1 MGVAPGGID
10 RPDVGELVVKLI
22 AVDLLAALI
31 AISRIAFV
39 GAGGELTAIVR
50 VAGAVQRQRAVV
62 AAGRIFLQIGAQQQ
76 RGVAVRLPQQGRR
89 NRVAL
94 FAGMVI
100 LRVAAAGHPDQPP
113 CPLVI
118 DGVGVI
124 EGRAFG
130 ILRPASQADV
140 ALLTELR
147 ALGGQV
153 DHAARHALPVE
164 RGGGAADHIDAF
176 DKPRVDLH
184 HVMAA
189 AVAHQTH
196 AVEEQVIDVA
206 AVVAAQGDGVEPG
219 GAAAEAG
226 VDPRG
231 IFQRLADG
239 IRPLIRHLLAGDHRH
254 RLGGSD

>member
-1 MGVAPGGID
+1 
-10 RPDVGELVVKLI
+10 
-22 AVDLLAALI
+22 
-31 AISRIAFV
+31 
-39 GAGGELTAIVR
+39 
-50 VAGAVQRQRAVV
+50 
-62 AAGRIFLQIGAQQQ
+62 
-76 RGVAVRLPQQGRR
+76 
-89 NRVAL
+89 
-94 FAGMVI
+94 MVI

-130 ILRPASQADV
+130 ILRAAGQADV

-147 ALGGQV
+147 TFGSQV

-164 RGGGAADHIDAF
+164 RGGGAADHIHAF
-176 DKPRVDLH
+176 DKPRVDLQY
-184 HVMAA
+184 VMAA
-189 AVAHQTH
+189 AVAHQAH

-226 VDPRG
+226 VDPG
-231 IFQRLADG
+231 VYSSAWLMVFA
-239 IRPLIRHLLAGDHRH
+239 PAPPSAG
-254 RLGGSD
+254 G

>member
-1 MGVAPGGID
+1 
-10 RPDVGELVVKLI
+10 
-22 AVDLLAALI
+22 
-31 AISRIAFV
+31 
-39 GAGGELTAIVR
+39 
-50 VAGAVQRQRAVV
+50 
-62 AAGRIFLQIGAQQQ
+62 
-76 RGVAVRLPQQGRR
+76 
-89 NRVAL
+89 
-94 FAGMVI
+94 MVI
-100 LRVAAAGHPDQPP
+100 LRVAAAGHTDQPQ
-113 CPLVI
+113 CPLLI
-118 DGVGVI
+118 DGVAVI

-176 DKPRVDLH
+176 DKPWVDLH

-189 AVAHQTH
+189 AVAHQAH

-206 AVVAAQGDGVEPG
+206 AVVAAQGNGVKSG
-219 GAAAEAG
+219 GATAEAG

-239 IRPLIRHLLAGDHRH
+239 IRPLIRHLLAGDNRH
-254 RLGGSD
+254 RLGGGD